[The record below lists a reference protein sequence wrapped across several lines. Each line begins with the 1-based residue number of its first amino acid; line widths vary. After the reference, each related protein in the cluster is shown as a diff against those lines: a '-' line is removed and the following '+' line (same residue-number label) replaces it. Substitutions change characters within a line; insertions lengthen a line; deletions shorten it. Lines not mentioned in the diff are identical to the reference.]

1 MDVPSISAFN
11 PTLPP
16 VAGSTPAGVDNL
28 PAAPGPGSTLTVL
41 ADRLGMSADVVQS
54 ALKQGQSIAGLAEQ
68 QGVLRET
75 VAATPE

>member
-1 MDVPSISAFN
+1 MDVPSMSAFI
-11 PTLPP
+11 PSLPV
-16 VAGSTPAGVDNL
+16 VAGSMPVGVLNL
-28 PAAPGPGSTLTVL
+28 PPAPGPESTLPVL

-68 QGVLRET
+68 QGVPRET